1 MTPATSNGRA
11 PRPRVGAC
19 DDCLRRTWLVAAL
32 APWLQRVGGPP
43 VVRALLAL
51 EDAELLAALAAG
63 TKGAPVR
70 AGHRAFDPAN
80 ARERCRA
87 AGLEAACRCD
97 AAYPAALRDLEAPPA
112 VVHATSLPALARATA
127 EPAVAV
133 VGARRGSSYGL
144 EVARAFGRDL
154 GAAGVP
160 VVSGLALG
168 VDGAAHYGVLGAGGH
183 TLAVLAGGADVPYPA
198 SHARLYR
205 RIAGAGSV
213 VSELPPGTRA
223 FPWCFPARNRLIAA
237 LAALTVVVEAAPR
250 SGALVT
256 AAVARELG
264 REVGAVPGQVTS
276 SLAAG
281 TNALIADGAHLV
293 SGAQS
298 ALDLVYGAGARRV
311 PERPLP
317 ADLDPALRRLLEAV
331 AAGHDTVAAAGRHA
345 DGAGDAAVA
354 LTRLEL
360 LGLLRRTSGGRYVRV
375 A

>member
-1 MTPATSNGRA
+1 MS
-11 PRPRVGAC
+11 AC
-19 DDCLRRTWLVAAL
+19 DACLRRAWLVTAL
-32 APWLQRVGGPP
+32 APRLQHVGAPP

-51 EDAELLAALAAG
+51 EDAEVLAALASG
-63 TKGAPVR
+63 PRGAAIR
-70 AGHRAFDPAN
+70 AGHRAFDPGA

-97 AAYPAALRDLEAPPA
+97 AAYPATLRDLEAPPA
-112 VVHATSLPALARATA
+112 VLHATSLRALAQATA

-133 VGARRGSSYGL
+133 VGARRASTYGL
-144 EVARAFGRDL
+144 EVARALGRDL
-154 GAAGVP
+154 AAAGVP

-168 VDGAAHYGVLGAGGH
+168 VDGAAHHGALAVAGL
-183 TLAVLAGGADVPYPA
+183 TVAVLAGGADVPYPA

-205 RIAGAGSV
+205 RIADAGVV
-213 VSELPPGTRA
+213 VSELAPGTRA
-223 FPWCFPARNRLIAA
+223 FPWCFPARNRIIAA

-276 SLAAG
+276 DLATG
-281 TNALIADGAHLV
+281 TNALIADGAHPIT
-293 SGAQS
+293 GAQP
-298 ALDLVYGAGARRV
+298 ALDAAYGAGARHV
-311 PERPLP
+311 PERAVP

-331 AAGHDTVAAAGRHA
+331 AAGHDTVAAAGRHGG
-345 DGAGDAAVA
+345 GAADAAVA

-360 LGLLRRTSGGRYVRV
+360 LGLVRRTAAGRYVRV

>member
-1 MTPATSNGRA
+1 MS
-11 PRPRVGAC
+11 AC

-32 APWLQRVGGPP
+32 AARLQRVGGPP

-51 EDAELLAALAAG
+51 DDAELLAALANG
-63 TKGAPVR
+63 ERGAPIR
-70 AGHRAFDPAN
+70 AGHRAFDPGD
-80 ARERCRA
+80 ARDRCRA
-87 AGLEAACRCD
+87 AGLEAVCRCN
-97 AAYPAALRDLEAPPA
+97 AAYPAALRDLEAVPA
-112 VVHATSLPALARATA
+112 VLHATSLRTLAAATA
-127 EPAVAV
+127 EPAVVV
-133 VGARRGSSYGL
+133 VGARRASTYGL
-144 EVARAFGRDL
+144 EVARALGRDL
-154 GAAGVP
+154 GAAGAP

-168 VDGAAHYGVLGAGGH
+168 VDGAAHRGALAGAG
-183 TLAVLAGGADVPYPA
+183 TTVAVLAGGADVPYPA

-205 RIAGAGSV
+205 RIAGAGAGSA

-223 FPWCFPARNRLIAA
+223 FPWCFPARNRIIAA
-237 LAALTVVVEAAPR
+237 LGALTVVVEAAPR

-276 SLAAG
+276 DLASG

-293 SGAQS
+293 SGAQD
-298 ALDLVYGAGARRV
+298 ALDVTYGAGVRRV
-311 PERPLP
+311 PERPIP

-345 DGAGDAAVA
+345 AGAGDAAVA

-360 LGLLRRTSGGRYVRV
+360 LGLLRRTAGGRYVRV

>member
-1 MTPATSNGRA
+1 MS
-11 PRPRVGAC
+11 AC
-19 DDCLRRTWLVAAL
+19 DDCLRRAWLVAAL

-63 TKGAPVR
+63 AKGAPIR
-70 AGHRAFDPAN
+70 AGHRAFDPAD
-80 ARERCRA
+80 ARRRCRA
-87 AGLEAACRCD
+87 AGLQAVCRCD
-97 AAYPAALRDLEAPPA
+97 SGYPVALRDLEAPPA
-112 VVHATSLPALARATA
+112 VLHATSLPALGAATA

-133 VGARRGSSYGL
+133 VGARRASTYGL
-144 EVARAFGRDL
+144 EVARALGRDL

-168 VDGAAHYGVLGAGGH
+168 VDGAAHQGALSAGGN
-183 TLAVLAGGADVPYPA
+183 TVAVLAGGADVPYPA

-205 RIAGAGSV
+205 RIARDGTV
-213 VSELPPGTRA
+213 VSELPPATRA
-223 FPWCFPARNRLIAA
+223 FPWCFPARNRIIAA
-237 LAALTVVVEAAPR
+237 LGALTVVVEAAPR

-276 SLAAG
+276 GLANG

-293 SGAQS
+293 SCAQA
-298 ALDLVYGAGARRV
+298 ALDLVYGVGARRV
-311 PERPLP
+311 PDRAVP

-345 DGAGDAAVA
+345 AGAGDAAVA

-360 LGLLRRTSGGRYVRV
+360 LGLLRRTPGGRYVRV

>member
-1 MTPATSNGRA
+1 VSP
-11 PRPRVGAC
+11 C
-19 DDCLRRTWLVAAL
+19 DDCLRRAWLVAAL

-63 TKGAPVR
+63 PKGAPIR
-70 AGHRAFDPAN
+70 AGHRAFDPAD
-80 ARERCRA
+80 ARKRCRT
-87 AGLEAACRCD
+87 AGLEAICRCD
-97 AAYPAALRDLEAPPA
+97 PAYPAALRDLEAPPA
-112 VVHATSLPALARATA
+112 VLHVTSLPALAAATG
-127 EPAVAV
+127 EP
-133 VGARRGSSYGL
+133 
-144 EVARAFGRDL
+144 

-168 VDGAAHYGVLGAGGH
+168 VDGAAHQGALSAGGN
-183 TLAVLAGGADVPYPA
+183 TVAVLAGGADVPYPA

-205 RIAGAGSV
+205 RIAGAGTV
-213 VSELPPGTRA
+213 VSELPPRTRA

-256 AAVARELG
+256 AAVAREIG

-276 SLAAG
+276 GLATG

-293 SGAQS
+293 SGAQA
-298 ALDLVYGAGARRV
+298 ALDLVYGVGARRV
-311 PERPLP
+311 PDRPLP
-317 ADLDPALRRLLEAV
+317 PDLDPALRRLLEAV

-345 DGAGDAAVA
+345 AGAGDAAVA

-360 LGLLRRTSGGRYVRV
+360 LGLLRRTPGGRYVRV

>member
-1 MTPATSNGRA
+1 MS
-11 PRPRVGAC
+11 AC
-19 DDCLRRTWLVAAL
+19 DDCLRRAWLVAAL
-32 APWLQRVGGPP
+32 AGRLQRVGGPP

-51 EDAELLAALAAG
+51 DDAELLAALAG
-63 TKGAPVR
+63 GERGAPIR
-70 AGHRAFDPAN
+70 AGHRAFDPAD

-97 AAYPAALRDLEAPPA
+97 TAYPAALRDLEAVPA
-112 VVHATSLPALARATA
+112 VLHATSLPALAAATA
-127 EPAVAV
+127 EPAVAI
-133 VGARRGSSYGL
+133 VGARRASTYGL
-144 EVARAFGRDL
+144 EVARALSRDL
-154 GAAGVP
+154 GAARAP
-160 VVSGLALG
+160 VISGLALG
-168 VDGAAHYGVLGAGGH
+168 VDGAAHRGALAGAGS
-183 TLAVLAGGADVPYPA
+183 TVAVLAGGADVPYPPT
-198 SHARLYR
+198 HARLYR
-205 RIAGAGSV
+205 QIAGAGTV

-223 FPWCFPARNRLIAA
+223 FPWCFPARNRIIAA

-276 SLAAG
+276 DLATG

-293 SGAQS
+293 AGAQA
-298 ALDLVYGAGARRV
+298 ALDVAYGAGARRV

-345 DGAGDAAVA
+345 AGAGDAAVA

-360 LGLLRRTSGGRYVRV
+360 LGLLRRTAGGRYVRV

>member
-1 MTPATSNGRA
+1 MKTCEDCQRRA
-11 PRPRVGAC
+11 
-19 DDCLRRTWLVAAL
+19 WLVAAL
-32 APWLQRVGGPP
+32 AGRLQRVGGPP

-51 EDAELLAALAAG
+51 DDAELLAALAG
-63 TKGAPVR
+63 GERGAPIR
-70 AGHRAFDPAN
+70 AGHRAFDPAD

-87 AGLEAACRCD
+87 AGLEAVCRCD
-97 AAYPAALRDLEAPPA
+97 AAYPAALRDLEAVPA
-112 VVHATSLPALARATA
+112 VLHATSLPALAAATA
-127 EPAVAV
+127 EPAIAI
-133 VGARRGSSYGL
+133 VGARRASTYGL
-144 EVARAFGRDL
+144 EVARALGRDL
-154 GAAGVP
+154 AAARAP
-160 VVSGLALG
+160 VISGLALG
-168 VDGAAHYGVLGAGGH
+168 VDGAAHRGALASAGS
-183 TLAVLAGGADVPYPA
+183 TVAVLAGGADVPYPA

-205 RIAGAGSV
+205 QIAGAGAV

-223 FPWCFPARNRLIAA
+223 FPWCFPARNRIIAA

-276 SLAAG
+276 DLASG

-293 SGAQS
+293 SGAQA
-298 ALDLVYGAGARRV
+298 ALDVAYGAGARRV

-331 AAGHDTVAAAGRHA
+331 AAGHDTVATAGRHVA
-345 DGAGDAAVA
+345 GAGDAAVA

-360 LGLLRRTSGGRYVRV
+360 LGLLRRTAGGRYVRV